1 MNATKTLLSTC
12 TCVLGLAAGQSIG
25 AENPEPCAHAAS
37 VAIAGEPRQRI
48 QDLLAEQGLPSA
60 RSLAREITQ
69 EIVNGD
75 GYVPDKAN
83 LRTYKVE
90 RDSAQRVERRSRMEP
105 DRGAAGFRVGD
116 RRGGV
121 LSSLRTGLSRILQ
134 YLGLSD

>member
-25 AENPEPCAHAAS
+25 AENPEPCANAAS

-48 QDLLAEQGLPSA
+48 RELLTEQGLPSA
-60 RSLAREITQ
+60 RTLAREITQ
-69 EIVNGD
+69 EIVNGN
-75 GYVPDKAN
+75 GFVPGKAT
-83 LRTYKVE
+83 LRPYKVQLVSVE
-90 RDSAQRVERRSRMEP
+90 RVERRSRIEP
-105 DRGAAGFRVGD
+105 DRGAVGFRVRD

-121 LSSLRTGLSRILQ
+121 LSSLGAGFSRILR